1 VTFVETHRHTFG
13 VAPLLATIGE
23 PVSTFYDRT
32 SREPS
37 ARAVADA
44 AVAERIEAIWE
55 RSRRSYGAPR
65 IHAMLAREGIRV
77 GRKRVERLM
86 RQLGIQG
93 AHLHKHWKTTRQ
105 DRRATAAPDLVERN
119 FHSTAPNTLWVADLT
134 YIKTLHGILYLAV
147 VLDVFSRK
155 VVGWQMADRM
165 TTDLVLT
172 AFEMGLWRRDVV
184 RNRLIHHSDKGSQ
197 YTALRFTQRLAD
209 AGVAPSTGSVGDS
222 FDNAVAESFF
232 GTLKTELI
240 YRHSWASRHDAE
252 LAIFTW
258 IEGWYNP
265 ERIIAGWDMRSPDEY
280 EAAFY
285 ADTTNANLD
294 TTVKVGNTESSFQ

>member
-1 VTFVETHRHTFG
+1 VTFVETHRDAFG

-23 PVSTFYDRT
+23 PVSTFYHRISRT
-32 SREPS
+32 PS

-44 AVAERIEAIWE
+44 AVAERIEVIWE
-55 RSRRSYGAPR
+55 RSRRTYGAPR

-77 GRKRVERLM
+77 GRKRVERVM
-86 RQLGIQG
+86 RQLGIHG

-105 DRRATAAPDLVERN
+105 DKRTTAAPDLVERN
-119 FHSTAPNTLWVADLT
+119 FTAVEPNKLWVADLT
-134 YIKTLHGILYLAV
+134 YVKTLQGILYLAV
-147 VLDVFSRK
+147 VLDVFSPK

-184 RNRLIHHSDKGSQ
+184 RDRLIHHSDKGSQ
-197 YTALRFTQRLAD
+197 YTSLRFTQRLAD

-222 FDNAVAESFF
+222 YDNAVAESFF
-232 GTLKTELI
+232 ASLKTELI

-252 LAIFTW
+252 LAIFAW

-265 ERIIAGWDMRSPDEY
+265 ERIMARLGMRSPNEH

-285 ADTTNANLD
+285 AETTNTNRD
-294 TTVKVGNTESSFQ
+294 TNVKVGNHLSSLQ